1 MGINIDERFV
11 VLLYD
16 TSFRKLDSQVYPK
29 RYLFL
34 DVDDVMDNHRA
45 LLPHIFTKKEMITT
59 IARCLKNHP
68 AYKTELEVF
77 VHFYGLDRN
86 SINEVLKRLGLDG

>member
-1 MGINIDERFV
+1 MDDRFV

-34 DVDDVMDNHRA
+34 DVDDVMNNHRA
-45 LLPHIFTKKEMITT
+45 LLPHTFTKKEMIMVVT
-59 IARCLKNHP
+59 RCLKHHP
-68 AYKTELEVF
+68 NYSVELNKVIDY
-77 VHFYGLDRN
+77 HRLDRN
-86 SINEVLKRLGLDG
+86 VINEVIKRLDG